1 MNIELRAGASDDL
14 ALVGEI
20 QKASPEAS
28 QWDVPEY
35 LKYELTVAVSEGR
48 VAGFAVARCLAE
60 GESELLN
67 LAVDPVFRRRGI
79 ARRLVAAITSRHRG
93 MVWLEVRESNTNAR
107 KLYKSLGFVD
117 TGSRP
122 GYYTGSDEGA
132 IVMKFH
138 S

>member
-1 MNIELRAGASDDL
+1 MNIELRAGASGDL
-14 ALVGEI
+14 ALIGQI

-28 QWDVPEY
+28 QWDVLEY
-35 LKYELTVAVSEGR
+35 LEYELTVAVSDGR

-67 LAVDPVFRRRGI
+67 LAVDPAFRRRGI
-79 ARRLVAAITSRHRG
+79 ARRLVAAITSGRPG
-93 MVWLEVRESNTNAR
+93 VVWLEVRESNANAR
-107 KLYKSLGFVD
+107 KLYTSLGFTD
-117 TGSRP
+117 AGSRL
-122 GYYTGSDEGA
+122 GYYAGSDEGA